1 VRGVKVTEM
10 KYWLYFIAKLL
21 VAIGVL
27 FALQY
32 GVLHL
37 YPISKQA
44 QLDDQALF
52 MHDMAFTFLVMALW
66 HLDAAVLV
74 LIIVDQRRRC
84 RTCLHKLIMPV
95 STGSWGRTLLGRP
108 RTERICPYGHGTLTI
123 EDLQITGRQLP
134 DWQPHDGDIWKELES
149 YYQARK

>member
-1 VRGVKVTEM
+1 M

-21 VAIGVL
+21 VAGGLMFGLQQIVL
-27 FALQY
+27 S
-32 GVLHL
+32 L
-37 YPISKQA
+37 YPAPEQMPGME
-44 QLDDQALF
+44 QALF
-52 MHDMAFTFLVMALW
+52 MHDAPFTFLVLALW
-66 HLDAAVLV
+66 HIDVAILV
-74 LIIVDQRRRC
+74 LIVLDQRRRC

-123 EDLQITGRQLP
+123 EELQITGRQLP

>member
-1 VRGVKVTEM
+1 M

-21 VAIGVL
+21 VGRRIDVRFTVRHSSSLSDSAASSGMEE
-27 FALQY
+27 
-32 GVLHL
+32 
-37 YPISKQA
+37 
-44 QLDDQALF
+44 ALF
-52 MHDMAFTFLVMALW
+52 LHDAPFTFLVLALW

-74 LIIVDQRRRC
+74 LIVLDQRRRC

>member
-1 VRGVKVTEM
+1 M
-10 KYWLYFIAKLL
+10 KYWSYFIAKLL
-21 VAIGVL
+21 AGGAL
-27 FALQY
+27 MLALQY
-32 GVLHL
+32 GILHL
-37 YPISKQA
+37 YPIPPQA
-44 QLDDQALF
+44 PGMEEALF
-52 MHDMAFTFLVMALW
+52 LHDAPFTFLVLALW

-74 LIIVDQRRRC
+74 LIVLDQRRRC

-108 RTERICPYGHGTLTI
+108 RTERICPYGHGTLTM

-134 DWQPHDGDIWKELES
+134 DWHRHDDDIWKELES

>member
-1 VRGVKVTEM
+1 MTEM
-10 KYWLYFIAKLL
+10 KYWLYFAAKLL
-21 VAIGVL
+21 VGGGL
-27 FALQY
+27 MLALQY
-32 GVLHL
+32 GVLQL
-37 YPISKQA
+37 YPIPQQA
-44 QLDDQALF
+44 PGMEQALF
-52 MHDMAFTFLVMALW
+52 MHDAPFTFLVMALW

-74 LIIVDQRRRC
+74 LIVLDQRRRC
-84 RTCLHKLIMPV
+84 RTCLRKLIMPV

-134 DWQPHDGDIWKELES
+134 DWHRHDDDIWKELES